1 MNYFLLY
8 YNMDKFENITLPN
21 TKKGTSMDYSKL
33 SVNKKIRQLKTTTTR
48 LSTKVKV
55 SAYRLF
61 LVFIVF
67 FCVVGAM
74 AAFGTLEGLISS
86 SPDITNINMVP
97 TGYTTKFYY
106 ADGTLAQTLV
116 GAGGNR
122 EYVTIE
128 EIPKHVQDAFL
139 AIEDERFWEH
149 DGIDVRSIFRSFVE
163 ILTSGRLQSGASTIT
178 QQLLKNQVFSGG
190 DEDNDFD
197 KIIRKVQEQYL
208 AIQLENTLDKATIL
222 EYYLNTINLGQGAY
236 GIQMASRTYFGKNVD
251 QLTISEAAVLACL
264 PKSPTKMNPVTYT
277 EDNMER
283 RKTVLSRMKREG
295 FITEEE
301 YTTAVNDTESVYM
314 RIASH
319 IEETS
324 DVSYYSYFTDEVIN
338 QLMDDLQT
346 ELGYSA
352 SQASSLIYTGGLR
365 VYTTQD
371 RQIQEICD
379 RITKDPDSY
388 SKIGEGSYYDVSYAL
403 SVLKADGTTIHYQ
416 LADFIKYNNSF
427 KNKKSVVVRIS
438 NGVYNL
444 LTTDL
449 DYITECIDKFRA
461 EHVVEGDKILGE
473 RLTPTL
479 QPQISLSIMDQYTG
493 EVVALVGGRG
503 EKTGNRTLNR
513 ATSTIRQVGSTY
525 KVLAAFLPAL
535 DTGGMTL
542 ATPFDDS
549 PFFYRGSTK
558 QVKNWYTKTPPYMGL
573 NTIRRGISYSM
584 NIVAV
589 KTMQKVTPQVGFD
602 YLKKLGFTT
611 LVDYQVGA
619 DGATYSD
626 IGLPLALGGL
636 THGVSNIEMT
646 AAFASI
652 ANAGVYNEP
661 YYYTKVLDHSGNV
674 ILKKE
679 TTSRQVM
686 KTSTAYLLTSAMQDT
701 IVRGLGSTTQ
711 PNFLEYKMPIA
722 GKTGTTTNSIDR
734 WFCAYTPYYTCSI
747 WMGFDNNFEIENP
760 TQNYIWRD
768 VMEAIHKEKQ
778 LPYKEFTMP
787 DSIVTATVCT
797 KSGLLAKSGVCD
809 AYAAGSTVID
819 EYFAKGTI
827 PTEYCDCH
835 VIATIC
841 LDTGHLAT
849 EYCTNV
855 EEQVLLVKDEP
866 IIYYPTELDPTS
878 ATPTPVPEGYTP
890 TEKEL
895 KNIKKQYVYTTSD
908 TKYILPSEYC
918 KIHTFVETPVNPF
931 TPADPFNPGG
941 TTNSPTALDP
951 FASANPSPTPTPV
964 PSSTDPTSSGG
975 FQSH

>member
-1 MNYFLLY
+1 
-8 YNMDKFENITLPN
+8 
-21 TKKGTSMDYSKL
+21 MDYSKI
-33 SVNKKIRQLKTTTTR
+33 SVNRKIRQLKTTTTR

-67 FCVVGAM
+67 FCIVGVM

-86 SPDITNINMVP
+86 APDISNINMVP

-122 EYVTIE
+122 EYVTID
-128 EIPKHVQDAFL
+128 EIPKHVQDAFI

-149 DGIDVRSIFRSFVE
+149 DGIDVRSIFRAAVE
-163 ILTSGRLQSGASTIT
+163 MLTAGQLESGASTIT

-190 DEDNDFD
+190 DEERDFD
-197 KIIRKVQEQYL
+197 KAIRKVQEQYL
-208 AIQLENTLDKATIL
+208 AIQLENTLSKATIL

-264 PKSPTKMNPVTYT
+264 PKSPTKMNPVTYP
-277 EDNMER
+277 EDNLDR
-283 RKTVLSRMKREG
+283 RDTVLWMMHKLEL
-295 FITEEE
+295 ITDEE
-301 YTTAVNDTESVYM
+301 YQTALDDTESVYM

-324 DVSYYSYFTDEVIN
+324 EVSYYSYFTDEVIN
-338 QLMDDLQT
+338 QLMEDLQT
-346 ELGYSA
+346 ELGYSS

-379 RITKDPDSY
+379 RVTANPDSY
-388 SKIGEGSYYDVSYAL
+388 PKIGEGSYYDVSYAL
-403 SVLKADGTTIHYQ
+403 SVLKEDGTTIHYQ
-416 LADFIKYNNSF
+416 LTDFIKYHNSF
-427 KNKKSVVVRIS
+427 KNKSNVTVRLTK
-438 NGVYNL
+438 GVYNL

-449 DYITECIDKFRA
+449 DYINECIDEFRA
-461 EHVVEGDKILGE
+461 AHVAEGDTILGE
-473 RLTPTL
+473 RITPTL
-479 QPQISLSIMDQYTG
+479 QPQISLSVMDQYTG

-513 ATSTIRQVGSTY
+513 ATSTIRQVGSTF

-542 ATPFDDS
+542 TTPFDDS
-549 PFFYRGSTK
+549 PFFYPGTTK
-558 QVKNWYTKTPPYMGL
+558 EVKNWYTKNPPFMGL
-573 NTIRRGISYSM
+573 NTIRRAISYSM

-589 KTMQKVTPQVGFD
+589 KAMQKVTPQVGFD

-619 DGATYSD
+619 DGAIYSD
-626 IGLPLALGGL
+626 INLPLALGGL
-636 THGVSNIEMT
+636 TNGVSNIEMT

-652 ANAGVYNEP
+652 ANSGVYNEP

-711 PNFLEYKMPIA
+711 PNFQEYKMPIA
-722 GKTGTTTNSIDR
+722 GKTGTTTNNVDR

-747 WMGFDNNFEIENP
+747 WMGFDNNFEVENS
-760 TQNYIWRD
+760 TQNLIWRD

-778 LPYKEFTMP
+778 LAYKEFVIP
-787 DSIVTATVCT
+787 DSVVTATVCT
-797 KSGLLAKSGVCD
+797 KSGLLAKAGICD
-809 AYAAGSTVID
+809 IYEGGSTVRD

-855 EEQVLLVKDEP
+855 AEQVLLVKDEP
-866 IIYYPTELDPTS
+866 IIYYPTELDPTT
-878 ATPTPVPEGYTP
+878 ATPTPIPEGYVP
-890 TEKEL
+890 TEEEL
-895 KNIKKQYVYTTSD
+895 EQVKVQYVYTTSD

-918 KIHTFVETPVNPF
+918 EIHTFVETPVDPF
-931 TPADPFNPGG
+931 APVDPFNPNAPVDPQ
-941 TTNSPTALDP
+941 TPPDP
-951 FASANPSPTPTPV
+951 FAPAIPSPTPTPI
-964 PSSTDPTSSGG
+964 PDPTDTFSNGD
-975 FQSH
+975 FQPH

>member
-1 MNYFLLY
+1 
-8 YNMDKFENITLPN
+8 
-21 TKKGTSMDYSKL
+21 MDYSKT

-48 LSTKVKV
+48 LSSKVNV

-67 FCVVGAM
+67 LCITGVM

-86 SPDITNINMVP
+86 SPDISNINMVP

-106 ADGTLAQTLV
+106 ADGTLSQTLV

-122 EYVTIE
+122 EYVTID
-128 EIPKHVQDAFL
+128 EIPKHVQDAFI

-149 DGIDVRSIFRSFVE
+149 DGIDVRSIFRAAVE
-163 ILTSGRLQSGASTIT
+163 MLSAGRLESGASTIT

-190 DEDNDFD
+190 DEERDFD
-197 KIIRKVQEQYL
+197 KAIRKVQEQYL

-251 QLTISEAAVLACL
+251 ELTISEAAVLACL
-264 PKSPTKMNPVTYT
+264 PKSPTKMNPVTYS
-277 EDNMER
+277 EKNMER
-283 RKTVLSRMKREG
+283 RDTVLWMMNKLEL
-295 FITEEE
+295 ITDEE
-301 YTTAVNDTESVYM
+301 YQTALDDTESVYM
-314 RIASH
+314 RISSH
-319 IEETS
+319 VEETS
-324 DVSYYSYFTDEVIN
+324 EVSYYSYFTDEVIN
-338 QLMDDLQT
+338 RLMEDLQKK
-346 ELGYSA
+346 LGYSA

-379 RITKDPDSY
+379 KVTSNPDSY
-388 SKIGEGSYYDVSYAL
+388 PEIGKGSYYDVSYAL
-403 SVLKADGTTIHYQ
+403 SVLKENGETIHYQ
-416 LADFIKYNNSF
+416 LSDFIKFNNSF
-427 KNKKSVVVRIS
+427 KNKNSVLVRITK
-438 NGVYNL
+438 GVYNL
-444 LTTDL
+444 LCTDL
-449 DYITECIDKFRA
+449 DYILTCIDEFRA
-461 EHVVEGDKILGE
+461 AHVAEGDIILGE
-473 RLTPTL
+473 KISPSL
-479 QPQISLSIMDQYTG
+479 QPQISLSIMNQYTG

-542 ATPFDDS
+542 ATPFDDA
-549 PFFYRGSTK
+549 PFFYPGTTK
-558 QVKNWYTKTPPYMGL
+558 EVKNWYTKNPPFMGL
-573 NTIRRGISYSM
+573 NTIRRAISYSM
-584 NIVAV
+584 NVVAV
-589 KTMQKVTPQVGFD
+589 KAMQQVTPQVGFD

-611 LVDYQVGA
+611 LVDYQVGS
-619 DGATYSD
+619 DGAIYSD

-636 THGVSNIEMT
+636 TNGVSNIEMT

-652 ANAGVYNEP
+652 ANGGVYNAP
-661 YYYTKVLDHSGNV
+661 YYYTKVLDHNGNV
-674 ILKKE
+674 LLETE

-686 KTSTAYLLTSAMQDT
+686 KTSTAYLLTNAMQDT
-701 IVRGLGSTTQ
+701 IVAGLGSTTQ
-711 PNFLEYKMPIA
+711 PAFREYKMPIA
-722 GKTGTTTNSIDR
+722 GKTGTTTNSVDR

-747 WMGFDNNFEIENP
+747 WMGFDNNFELENA

-768 VMEAIHKEKQ
+768 VMETIHKEKL

-787 DSIVTATVCT
+787 DSILTATVCT
-797 KSGLLAKSGVCD
+797 KSGLLAKAGVCD
-809 AYAAGSTVID
+809 LYEGGSTVRT
-819 EYFAKGTI
+819 EYFAKGTV

-866 IIYYPTELDPTS
+866 IIYYPTELDPTTAS
-878 ATPTPVPEGYTP
+878 PTPVPEGYIP
-890 TEKEL
+890 SEEEL
-895 KNIKKQYVYTTSD
+895 EQLKQQYVYTTSD
-908 TKYILPSEYC
+908 TKYILPFEYC
-918 KIHTFVETPVNPF
+918 TIHTFVETLPPDTPIPFEPFDPSESENPQYPYV
-931 TPADPFNPGG
+931 PAV
-941 TTNSPTALDP
+941 
-951 FASANPSPTPTPV
+951 PTPTPV
-964 PSSTDPTSSGG
+964 PDTTNSFSNGG

>member
-1 MNYFLLY
+1 
-8 YNMDKFENITLPN
+8 
-21 TKKGTSMDYSKL
+21 MDYSKI
-33 SVNKKIRQLKTTTTR
+33 SVNRKIRQLKTTTTR

-67 FCVVGAM
+67 FCIVGAM

-86 SPDITNINMVP
+86 APDISNINMVP

-122 EYVTIE
+122 EYVTID
-128 EIPKHVQDAFL
+128 EIPKHVQDAFI

-149 DGIDVRSIFRSFVE
+149 DGIDVRSIFRAAVE
-163 ILTSGRLQSGASTIT
+163 MLTAGQLESGASTIT

-190 DEDNDFD
+190 DEERDFD
-197 KIIRKVQEQYL
+197 KAIRKVQEQYL
-208 AIQLENTLDKATIL
+208 AIQLENTLSKATIL

-264 PKSPTKMNPVTYT
+264 PKSPTKMNPVTYP
-277 EDNMER
+277 EDNLDR
-283 RKTVLSRMKREG
+283 RDTVLWMMHKLEL
-295 FITEEE
+295 ITDEE
-301 YTTAVNDTESVYM
+301 YQTALDDTESVYM

-324 DVSYYSYFTDEVIN
+324 EVSYYSYFTDEVIN
-338 QLMDDLQT
+338 QLMEDLQT
-346 ELGYSA
+346 ELGYSS

-379 RITKDPDSY
+379 RVTANPDSY
-388 SKIGEGSYYDVSYAL
+388 PKIGEGSYYDVSYAL
-403 SVLKADGTTIHYQ
+403 SVLKEDGTTIHYQ
-416 LADFIKYNNSF
+416 LTDFIKYHNSF
-427 KNKKSVVVRIS
+427 KNKSNVTVRLTK
-438 NGVYNL
+438 GVYNL

-449 DYITECIDKFRA
+449 DYINECIDEFRA
-461 EHVVEGDKILGE
+461 AHVAEGDTILGE
-473 RLTPTL
+473 RITPTL
-479 QPQISLSIMDQYTG
+479 QPQISLSVMDQYTG

-513 ATSTIRQVGSTY
+513 ATSTIRQVGSTF

-542 ATPFDDS
+542 TTPFDDS
-549 PFFYRGSTK
+549 PFFYPGTTK
-558 QVKNWYTKTPPYMGL
+558 EVKNWYTKNPPFMGL
-573 NTIRRGISYSM
+573 NTIRRAISYSM

-589 KTMQKVTPQVGFD
+589 KAMQKVTPQVGFD

-619 DGATYSD
+619 DGAIYSD
-626 IGLPLALGGL
+626 INLPLALGGL
-636 THGVSNIEMT
+636 TNGVSNIEMT

-652 ANAGVYNEP
+652 ANSGVYNEP
-661 YYYTKVLDHSGNV
+661 YYYTKVLDHNGNV
-674 ILKKE
+674 ILRKE

-701 IVRGLGSTTQ
+701 VVRGLGSTTQ
-711 PNFLEYKMPIA
+711 PNFQEYKMPIA
-722 GKTGTTTNSIDR
+722 GKTGTTTNNVDR

-747 WMGFDNNFEIENP
+747 WMGFDNNFEVENS
-760 TQNYIWRD
+760 TQNLIWRD

-778 LPYKEFTMP
+778 LAYKEFVIP
-787 DSIVTATVCT
+787 DSVVTATVCT
-797 KSGLLAKSGVCD
+797 KSGLLAKAGICD
-809 AYAAGSTVID
+809 IYEGGSTVRD

-855 EEQVLLVKDEP
+855 AEQVLLVKDEP
-866 IIYYPTELDPTS
+866 IIYYPTELDPTT
-878 ATPTPVPEGYTP
+878 ATPTPIPEGYVP
-890 TEKEL
+890 TEEEL
-895 KNIKKQYVYTTSD
+895 EQVKVQYVYTTSD

-918 KIHTFVETPVNPF
+918 EIHTFVETPV
-931 TPADPFNPGG
+931 
-941 TTNSPTALDP
+941 DP
-951 FASANPSPTPTPV
+951 FAPVDPFDPNAPVDPQTPPDPFAPAIPSPTPTPI
-964 PSSTDPTSSGG
+964 PDPTDTFSNGD
-975 FQSH
+975 FQPH

>member
-1 MNYFLLY
+1 
-8 YNMDKFENITLPN
+8 
-21 TKKGTSMDYSKL
+21 MDYSKTA
-33 SVNKKIRQLKTTTTR
+33 VNKKIRQLKTTTTR
-48 LSTKVKV
+48 LSSKVNV
-55 SAYRLF
+55 SAYRLL

-67 FCVVGAM
+67 LGITGVM

-86 SPDITNINMVP
+86 APDISNINMVP

-106 ADGTLAQTLV
+106 SDGTLAQTLV

-128 EIPKHVQDAFL
+128 EIPVHVQNAFI
-139 AIEDERFWEH
+139 AIEDERFREH
-149 DGIDVRSIFRSFVE
+149 DGIDVRSIFRAAVE
-163 ILTSGRLQSGASTIT
+163 MLTAGDLQSGASTIT

-190 DEDNDFD
+190 NEASDFD
-197 KIIRKVQEQYL
+197 KIIRKIQEQYL
-208 AIQLENTLDKATIL
+208 AIQLENTLDKDTIL

-251 QLTISEAAVLACL
+251 ELTISEAAVLACL
-264 PKSPTKMNPVTYT
+264 PKSPTNMNPVTNP
-277 EDNMER
+277 EENVER
-283 RKTVLSRMKREG
+283 RDTVLWMMHKLE
-295 FITEEE
+295 FISDEE
-301 YTTAVNDTESVYM
+301 YQAALDDTESVYV

-319 IEETS
+319 VEETS
-324 DVSYYSYFTDEVIN
+324 EVSYYSYFTDQVIN
-338 QLMDDLQT
+338 QLMSDLQT
-346 ELGYSA
+346 KLGYSA

-371 RQIQEICD
+371 RQVQEICD
-379 RITKDPDSY
+379 RVTSNPDSY
-388 SKIGEGSYYDVSYAL
+388 PEIGKGSYYDVSYAL

-416 LADFIKYNNSF
+416 LSDFIKYNNSF
-427 KNKKSVVVRIS
+427 KNKNSVVVRITK
-438 NGVYNL
+438 GIYNL
-444 LTTDL
+444 LCTDL
-449 DYITECIDKFRA
+449 DYVLECIDEFRA
-461 EHVVEGDKILGE
+461 AHVAEGDTILGE
-473 RLTPTL
+473 RITPTL
-479 QPQISLSIMDQYTG
+479 QPQISLSIMNQYTG

-513 ATSTIRQVGSTY
+513 ATSTIRQVGSTF

-549 PFFYRGSTK
+549 PFFYPGTTK
-558 QVKNWYTKTPPYMGL
+558 EVKNWYSKNPPFMGL

-584 NIVAV
+584 NVIAV
-589 KTMQKVTPQVGFD
+589 KTMQEVTPQVGFD

-619 DGATYSD
+619 DGAVYSD
-626 IGLPLALGGL
+626 INLPLALGGL
-636 THGVSNIEMT
+636 TNGVSNIEMT

-652 ANAGVYNEP
+652 ANGGVYNEP
-661 YYYTKVLDHSGNV
+661 YYYTKVLDHNGNV
-674 ILKKE
+674 LLKAE
-679 TTSRQVM
+679 TSSRQVM

-711 PNFLEYKMPIA
+711 PAFLDYKMPIA
-722 GKTGTTTNSIDR
+722 GKTGTTTNSNDR

-747 WMGFDNNFEIENP
+747 WMGFDNNFELENA

-768 VMEAIHKEKQ
+768 VIETIHKEKQ
-778 LPYKEFTMP
+778 LAYKEFTMP
-787 DSIVTATVCT
+787 DSILTATICT
-797 KSGLLAKSGVCD
+797 KSGLLAKAGVCD
-809 AYAAGSTVID
+809 AYAAGSTVKT
-819 EYFAKGTI
+819 EYFAKGTV

-866 IIYYPTELDPTS
+866 IIYTPTELDPTT
-878 ATPTPVPEGYTP
+878 ATPTPVPEGYVP

-895 KNIKKQYVYTTSD
+895 EQIKTQYVYTTSD

-918 KIHTFVETPVNPF
+918 AIHTFVETLPI
-931 TPADPFNPGG
+931 DPFNPMVPVEPQ
-941 TTNSPTALDP
+941 NP
-951 FASANPSPTPTPV
+951 FIPAVPSPTPV
-964 PSSTDPTSSGG
+964 PDTTDPFSNGG

>member
-1 MNYFLLY
+1 
-8 YNMDKFENITLPN
+8 
-21 TKKGTSMDYSKL
+21 MDYSKAA
-33 SVNKKIRQLKTTTTR
+33 VNRKIRQLKTTTTR
-48 LSTKVKV
+48 LSSKVNV
-55 SAYRLF
+55 SAYRLL

-67 FCVVGAM
+67 LGITGVM

-86 SPDITNINMVP
+86 APDISNINMVP

-106 ADGTLAQTLV
+106 SDGTLSQTLV

-122 EYVTIE
+122 EYVTID
-128 EIPKHVQDAFL
+128 EIPLHVQNAFI

-149 DGIDVRSIFRSFVE
+149 DGIDVRSIFRAAVE
-163 ILTSGRLQSGASTIT
+163 MLSAGRLESGASTIT

-190 DEDNDFD
+190 NEDNDFD
-197 KIIRKVQEQYL
+197 KVIRKVQEQYL
-208 AIQLENTLDKATIL
+208 AIQLENTLDKETIL

-236 GIQMASRTYFGKNVD
+236 GIQKASQTYFGKNVSE
-251 QLTISEAAVLACL
+251 LTISEAAVLACL
-264 PKSPTKMNPVTYT
+264 PKSPTNMNPVTNP
-277 EDNMER
+277 EENIER
-283 RKTVLSRMKREG
+283 RDTVLWMMHKLE
-295 FITEEE
+295 FISDEE
-301 YTTAVNDTESVYM
+301 YQEALDDTESVYV

-319 IEETS
+319 VEETS

-338 QLMDDLQT
+338 QLMTDLQT
-346 ELGYSA
+346 KLGYSA

-379 RITKDPDSY
+379 EVATNPDSY
-388 SKIGEGSYYDVSYAL
+388 PEVGKGSYYDVSYAL
-403 SVLKADGTTIHYQ
+403 SVLKEDGTTIHYQ
-416 LADFIKYNNSF
+416 LSDFIKYNDSF
-427 KNKKSVVVRIS
+427 KNKSSVIVRIT

-444 LTTDL
+444 LCTDL
-449 DYITECIDKFRA
+449 DYVLERIDEFRIA
-461 EHVVEGDKILGE
+461 HVAEGDKILGE
-473 RLTPTL
+473 KITPTL
-479 QPQISLSIMDQYTG
+479 QPQISLSIMNQYTG

-513 ATSTIRQVGSTY
+513 ATSTIRQVGSTF

-542 ATPFDDS
+542 ATPIDDS
-549 PFFYRGSTK
+549 PFFYPGTTK
-558 QVKNWYTKTPPYMGL
+558 EVKNWYKKTPPFMGL

-589 KTMQKVTPQVGFD
+589 KTMQQVTPQVGFD

-619 DGATYSD
+619 DGSVYSD

-652 ANAGVYNEP
+652 ANGGIYNEP
-661 YYYTKVLDHSGNV
+661 YYYTKVLDHDGNV
-674 ILKKE
+674 LLE
-679 TTSRQVM
+679 AESSSRQVM
-686 KTSTAYLLTSAMQDT
+686 KTSTAFLLTSAMQDT
-701 IVRGLGSTTQ
+701 IVAGLGSTTQ
-711 PNFLEYKMPIA
+711 PAFLDYEMPIA
-722 GKTGTTTNSIDR
+722 GKTGTTTNSVDR

-747 WMGFDNNFEIENP
+747 WMGFDNNFELENA

-768 VMEAIHKEKQ
+768 IMEAIHKEKQ
-778 LPYKEFTMP
+778 LAYKEFIMP
-787 DSIVTATVCT
+787 DSVLTATVCT
-797 KSGLLAKSGVCD
+797 KSGLLAKAGVCD
-809 AYAAGSTVID
+809 AYAGGSTVRE
-819 EYFAKGTI
+819 EYFAKGTV

-866 IIYYPTELDPTS
+866 VIYKPTEDDMTM
-878 ATPTPVPEGYTP
+878 ATPTPVPEGASIP
-890 TEKEL
+890 KDEEV
-895 KNIKKQYVYTTSD
+895 KKQYVYTTSD
-908 TKYILPSEYC
+908 TKFILPSEYC
-918 KIHTFVETPVNPF
+918 TMHTFVETIPQ
-931 TPADPFNPGG
+931 
-941 TTNSPTALDP
+941 DP
-951 FASANPSPTPTPV
+951 FAPVVPTDPQHPFQPTIPTPTPV
-964 PSSTDPTSSGG
+964 PADTADPFANGG

>member
-1 MNYFLLY
+1 
-8 YNMDKFENITLPN
+8 
-21 TKKGTSMDYSKL
+21 MDYSKA
-33 SVNKKIRQLKTTTTR
+33 SVNRKIRQLKTTTTR
-48 LSTKVKV
+48 LSTKVNV

-61 LVFIVF
+61 LVFLVF
-67 FCVVGAM
+67 LCITGVM

-86 SPDITNINMVP
+86 SPDISNINMVP

-106 ADGTLAQTLV
+106 SDGTLSQTLV

-122 EYVTIE
+122 EYVTID
-128 EIPKHVQDAFL
+128 EIPKHVQDAFI

-149 DGIDVRSIFRSFVE
+149 DGIDVRSIFRAAVE
-163 ILTSGRLQSGASTIT
+163 MLSAGRLESGASTIT

-190 DEDNDFD
+190 DEERDID
-197 KIIRKVQEQYL
+197 KAIRKVQEQYL

-251 QLTISEAAVLACL
+251 ELTISEAAVLACL

-277 EDNMER
+277 ADNMER
-283 RKTVLSRMKREG
+283 RDTVLWMMHKLEL
-295 FITEEE
+295 ITDEE
-301 YTTAVNDTESVYM
+301 YQTALDDTESVYM

-324 DVSYYSYFTDEVIN
+324 EVSYYSYFTDEVIN
-338 QLMDDLQT
+338 QLMEDLQT
-346 ELGYSA
+346 QLGYSA

-371 RQIQEICD
+371 RQIQDICD
-379 RITKDPDSY
+379 EVTSNPDSY
-388 SKIGEGSYYDVSYAL
+388 PEIGKGSYYDVSYAL
-403 SVLKADGTTIHYQ
+403 SVLKEDGTTIHYQ

-427 KNKKSVVVRIS
+427 KNKSSVNVRITK
-438 NGVYNL
+438 GVYNL
-444 LTTDL
+444 LCTDL
-449 DYITECIDKFRA
+449 DYIMECIDAFREA
-461 EHVVEGDKILGE
+461 HVAEGDTILGE
-473 RLTPTL
+473 KITPTL

-493 EVVALVGGRG
+493 QVVALVGGRG

-513 ATSTIRQVGSTY
+513 ATSTIRQVGSTF

-542 ATPFDDS
+542 TTPFDDS
-549 PFFYRGSTK
+549 PFFYPGTTK
-558 QVKNWYTKTPPYMGL
+558 EVKNWYTKNPPFMGL

-589 KTMQKVTPQVGFD
+589 KAMQQVTPKVGFD

-619 DGATYSD
+619 DGFTYSD

-636 THGVSNIEMT
+636 TNGVSNIEMT

-661 YYYTKVLDHSGNV
+661 YYYTKVLDHNGNV
-674 ILKKE
+674 LLQTE

-711 PNFLEYKMPIA
+711 PAFLEYKMPIA
-722 GKTGTTTNSIDR
+722 GKTGTTTNSVDR

-778 LPYKEFTMP
+778 LAYKEFTMP
-787 DSIVTATVCT
+787 DSILTATICT

-809 AYAAGSTVID
+809 AYEAGSTVQT
-819 EYFAKGTI
+819 EYFAKGTV

-866 IIYYPTELDPTS
+866 VIYYPTELDPTTAS
-878 ATPTPVPEGYTP
+878 PTPVPEGYVP
-890 TEKEL
+890 TEEEMEQ
-895 KNIKKQYVYTTSD
+895 IKTQYIYTTSD

-918 KIHTFVETPVNPF
+918 TIHTFVETTPEPFYPV
-931 TPADPFNPGG
+931 DPFHPYNPAV
-941 TTNSPTALDP
+941 PT
-951 FASANPSPTPTPV
+951 PTPTPV
-964 PSSTDPTSSGG
+964 PDTTDPFSSGG

>member
-1 MNYFLLY
+1 
-8 YNMDKFENITLPN
+8 
-21 TKKGTSMDYSKL
+21 MDYSKA

-48 LSTKVKV
+48 LSSKVNV
-55 SAYRLF
+55 SAYRLL

-67 FCVVGAM
+67 LCITGVM

-86 SPDITNINMVP
+86 APDISNINMVP

-106 ADGTLAQTLV
+106 ADGTLSQTLV

-122 EYVTIE
+122 EYVTID
-128 EIPKHVQDAFL
+128 EIPKHVQDAFI

-149 DGIDVRSIFRSFVE
+149 DGIDVRSIFRAAVE
-163 ILTSGRLQSGASTIT
+163 MLTAGQLESGASTIT

-190 DEDNDFD
+190 NEASDFD
-197 KIIRKVQEQYL
+197 KVIRKVQEQYL
-208 AIQLENTLDKATIL
+208 AIQLENTLDKSTIL

-251 QLTISEAAVLACL
+251 ELTISEAAVLACL
-264 PKSPTKMNPVTYT
+264 PKSPTNMNPVTNPEENT
-277 EDNMER
+277 ER
-283 RKTVLSRMKREG
+283 RDTVLWMMHKLELISD
-295 FITEEE
+295 EE
-301 YTTAVNDTESVYM
+301 YQTALDDTESVYI
-314 RIASH
+314 RISSH
-319 IEETS
+319 VEETS
-324 DVSYYSYFTDEVIN
+324 EVSYYSYFTDEVIN
-338 QLMDDLQT
+338 RLMEDLQT
-346 ELGYSA
+346 KLGYSA

-379 RITKDPDSY
+379 EVTSNPDNY
-388 SKIGEGSYYDVSYAL
+388 PEIGKGSYYDVSYAL
-403 SVLKADGTTIHYQ
+403 SVLKEDGTTIHYQ
-416 LADFIKYNNSF
+416 LSDFIQYNNSF
-427 KNKKSVVVRIS
+427 KNKKSVVVRITK
-438 NGVYNL
+438 GVYNL
-444 LTTDL
+444 LCTDL
-449 DYITECIDKFRA
+449 DYILECINEFRA
-461 EHVVEGDKILGE
+461 AHVEAGDTILGE
-473 RLTPTL
+473 RITPTL
-479 QPQISLSIMDQYTG
+479 QPQISLSIMNQYTG

-513 ATSTIRQVGSTY
+513 ATSTIRQVGSTF

-549 PFFYRGSTK
+549 PFFYPGTTK
-558 QVKNWYTKTPPYMGL
+558 EVKNWYSKNPPFMGL

-589 KTMQKVTPQVGFD
+589 KTMQQVTPQVGFD

-611 LVDYQVGA
+611 LVDNQVGA
-619 DGATYSD
+619 DGAVYSD

-636 THGVSNIEMT
+636 TNGVSNIEMT

-652 ANAGVYNEP
+652 ANGGVYNEP

-674 ILKKE
+674 LLE
-679 TTSRQVM
+679 TETSSRQVM

-711 PNFLEYKMPIA
+711 PAFLDYEMPIA

-747 WMGFDNNFEIENP
+747 WMGFDNNFELENA

-768 VMEAIHKEKQ
+768 VMETIHKEKQ
-778 LPYKEFTMP
+778 LAYKEFTMP
-787 DSIVTATVCT
+787 DSILTATICT
-797 KSGLLAKSGVCD
+797 KSGLLAKAGVCD
-809 AYAAGSTVID
+809 AYAAGSTVKT
-819 EYFAKGTI
+819 EYFAKGTV

-866 IIYYPTELDPTS
+866 IIYTPTELDPTM
-878 ATPTPVPEGYTP
+878 ATPTPVPEGYVP
-890 TEKEL
+890 TEKEQEQ
-895 KNIKKQYVYTTSD
+895 IKTQYVYTTSD

-918 KIHTFVETPVNPF
+918 TIHTFVETIPPDPFAPVNPIFPGTTTDPVNPF
-931 TPADPFNPGG
+931 TPA
-941 TTNSPTALDP
+941 A
-951 FASANPSPTPTPV
+951 PTPTPA
-964 PSSTDPTSSGG
+964 PDTTDPFASGG

>member
-1 MNYFLLY
+1 
-8 YNMDKFENITLPN
+8 
-21 TKKGTSMDYSKL
+21 MDYSKA

-48 LSTKVKV
+48 LSSKVNV

-67 FCVVGAM
+67 ICITGAM

-86 SPDITNINMVP
+86 SPDISNINMVP

-106 ADGTLAQTLV
+106 ADGTLSQTLV

-128 EIPKHVQDAFL
+128 EIPVHVQNAFI
-139 AIEDERFWEH
+139 AIEDERFREH
-149 DGIDVRSIFRSFVE
+149 DGIDVRSIFRAAVE
-163 ILTSGRLQSGASTIT
+163 MLTSGGLQSGASTIT

-190 DEDNDFD
+190 NEERDFD
-197 KIIRKVQEQYL
+197 KAIRKVQEQFL
-208 AIQLENTLDKATIL
+208 AIQLENTLDKDTIL

-264 PKSPTKMNPVTYT
+264 PKSPTKMNPVTYP
-277 EDNMER
+277 EDNRER
-283 RKTVLSRMKREG
+283 RDTVLSRMKKHG
-295 FITEEE
+295 FITGEE
-301 YTTAVNDTESVYM
+301 YQTAKADTESVYM

-319 IEETS
+319 VEETS
-324 DVSYYSYFTDEVIN
+324 EVSYYSYFTDEVIN
-338 QLMDDLQT
+338 RLMEDLQT
-346 ELGYSA
+346 KLGYSA

-379 RITKDPDSY
+379 RVTSDPDSY
-388 SKIGEGSYYDVSYAL
+388 PEIGKGSYYDVSYAL
-403 SVLKADGTTIHYQ
+403 SVLKESGETIHYQ
-416 LADFIKYNNSF
+416 LSDFIKYNNSF
-427 KNKKSVVVRIS
+427 KNKNSVSVRIT
-438 NGVYNL
+438 NGGYNL
-444 LTTDL
+444 LCTDL
-449 DYITECIDKFRA
+449 DYVLACIDEFRA
-461 EHVVEGDKILGE
+461 AHVAEGDVILGE
-473 RLTPTL
+473 KITPTL

-493 EVVALVGGRG
+493 QVVALVGGRG

-542 ATPFDDS
+542 ATPFDDA
-549 PFFYRGSTK
+549 PFFYPGTTK
-558 QVKNWYTKTPPYMGL
+558 EVNNWYTKTPPFMGL
-573 NTIRRGISYSM
+573 NTIRRAISYSM
-584 NIVAV
+584 NVVAV
-589 KTMQKVTPQVGFD
+589 KAMQEVTPQVGFD

-611 LVDYQVGA
+611 LVDYQVGT
-619 DGATYSD
+619 DGKIYSD

-636 THGVSNIEMT
+636 TNGVSNIEMT

-652 ANAGVYNEP
+652 ANGGVYNTP
-661 YYYTKVLDHSGNV
+661 YYYTKVLDHNGNV
-674 ILKKE
+674 LLEAE
-679 TTSRQVM
+679 TSSRQVM

-701 IVRGLGSTTQ
+701 IVAGLGSTTQ
-711 PNFLEYKMPIA
+711 PAFLEYKMPIA
-722 GKTGTTTNSIDR
+722 GKTGTTTNSVDR

-747 WMGFDNNFEIENP
+747 WMGFDNNNELENA

-768 VMEAIHKEKQ
+768 IMEAIHKEKQ
-778 LPYKEFTMP
+778 LAYKEFTMP
-787 DSIVTATVCT
+787 DSILTATVCT
-797 KSGLLAKSGVCD
+797 KSGLLAKAGVCD
-809 AYAAGSTVID
+809 LYEGGSTVRT
-819 EYFAKGTI
+819 EYFAKGTV

-841 LDTGHLAT
+841 QDTGHLAT

-855 EEQVLLVKDEP
+855 AEQVLLVKDEP
-866 IIYYPTELDPTS
+866 IIYTPTELDLTTAS
-878 ATPTPVPEGYTP
+878 PTPIPDGYIP

-895 KNIKKQYVYTTSD
+895 EQIKTQYVYTTSD

-918 KIHTFVETPVNPF
+918 TIHTFVETN
-931 TPADPFNPGG
+931 PADPFAPFNPYDP
-941 TTNSPTALDP
+941 TVPETPQSPYTPA
-951 FASANPSPTPTPV
+951 FPTPTPV
-964 PSSTDPTSSGG
+964 PEYTNPFSSGG
-975 FQSH
+975 YQPH

>member
-1 MNYFLLY
+1 
-8 YNMDKFENITLPN
+8 
-21 TKKGTSMDYSKL
+21 MDYSKAA
-33 SVNKKIRQLKTTTTR
+33 VNKKIRQLKTTTTR

-67 FCVVGAM
+67 LCITGVM

-86 SPDITNINMVP
+86 APDISNINMVP

-106 ADGTLAQTLV
+106 ADGTLSQTLV

-122 EYVTIE
+122 EYVTID
-128 EIPKHVQDAFL
+128 EIPKHVQDAFI

-149 DGIDVRSIFRSFVE
+149 DGIDARSIFRAAVE
-163 ILTSGRLQSGASTIT
+163 ILTSGDLQSGASTIT

-190 DEDNDFD
+190 DEEKDFD
-197 KIIRKVQEQYL
+197 KAIRKIQEQYL

-264 PKSPTKMNPVTYT
+264 PKSPTKMNPLTYT
-277 EDNMER
+277 EDNMDR
-283 RKTVLSRMKREG
+283 RDTVLWMMHKLEL
-295 FITEEE
+295 ITDEE
-301 YTTAVNDTESVYM
+301 YQTALDDTESVYS

-324 DVSYYSYFTDEVIN
+324 EVSYYSYFTDEVIN
-338 QLMDDLQT
+338 QLMEDLQT
-346 ELGYSA
+346 KLGYSA

-379 RITKDPDSY
+379 KVTTNPESY
-388 SKIGEGSYYDVSYAL
+388 PEIGKGSYYDVSYAL
-403 SVLKADGTTIHYQ
+403 SVQKADGTTIHYQ
-416 LADFIKYNNSF
+416 LSDFIKYHNSF
-427 KNKKSVVVRIS
+427 KNKSSVIVRITK
-438 NGVYNL
+438 GVYNL

-449 DYITECIDKFRA
+449 DYVLECIDEFRTA
-461 EHVVEGDKILGE
+461 HVAEGDIVLGE
-473 RLTPTL
+473 RITPTL
-479 QPQISLSIMDQYTG
+479 QPQISLSIMNQYTG

-542 ATPFDDS
+542 ATPFDDA
-549 PFFYRGSTK
+549 PFFYPGSTK
-558 QVKNWYTKTPPYMGL
+558 EVKNWYTKNPPYMGL

-589 KTMQKVTPQVGFD
+589 KTMEKVTAQVGFD

-611 LVDYQVGA
+611 LVDYMVDA

-636 THGVSNIEMT
+636 TNGVSNIEMT

-652 ANAGVYNEP
+652 ANGGVYNEP
-661 YYYTKVLDHSGNV
+661 YYYTKVLDHNGNV
-674 ILKKE
+674 ILQKQ

-711 PNFLEYKMPIA
+711 PAFLDYEMPIA

-768 VMEAIHKEKQ
+768 VMETIHKEKQ
-778 LPYKEFTMP
+778 LAYKEFTMP
-787 DSIVTATVCT
+787 DSVLTATVCT
-797 KSGLLAKSGVCD
+797 KSGLLAKMGVCD
-809 AYAAGSTVID
+809 AYEAGSTVRE
-819 EYFAKGTI
+819 EYFAKGTV

-866 IIYYPTELDPTS
+866 VIYIPTELDPTT
-878 ATPTPVPEGYTP
+878 ATPTPMPEGYTP
-890 TEKEL
+890 TEKE
-895 KNIKKQYVYTTSD
+895 KDNIKKQYVYTTSD

-918 KIHTFVETPVNPF
+918 SIHTFVETIPEPIIPTDPMN
-931 TPADPFNPGG
+931 PFNP
-941 TTNSPTALDP
+941 AV
-951 FASANPSPTPTPV
+951 PTPTPV
-964 PSSTDPTSSGG
+964 PDTTDPFTSDG
-975 FQSH
+975 FHSH

>member
-1 MNYFLLY
+1 
-8 YNMDKFENITLPN
+8 MDF
-21 TKKGTSMDYSKL
+21 SKS

-48 LSTKVKV
+48 LSSKVNV
-55 SAYRLF
+55 SAYRLL

-67 FCVVGAM
+67 LCVVGAM

-86 SPDITNINMVP
+86 APDISNINMVP

-106 ADGTLAQTLV
+106 SDGTLSQTLV

-122 EYVTIE
+122 EYVTID
-128 EIPKHVQDAFL
+128 EIPVDVQNAFI
-139 AIEDERFWEH
+139 AIEDERFREH
-149 DGIDVRSIFRSFVE
+149 DGIDVRSIFRAAVE
-163 ILTSGRLQSGASTIT
+163 MLTSGGLQSGASTIT

-190 DEDNDFD
+190 NEESDFD
-197 KIIRKVQEQYL
+197 KVIRKVQEQFL
-208 AIQLENTLDKATIL
+208 AIQLENTLDKDTIL

-236 GIQMASRTYFGKNVD
+236 GIQMASRTYFGKNVSE
-251 QLTISEAAVLACL
+251 LTISEAAVLACL
-264 PKSPTKMNPVTYT
+264 PKSPTNMNPVTNP
-277 EDNMER
+277 EENKER
-283 RKTVLSRMKREG
+283 RDTVLSRMKKHG
-295 FITEEE
+295 FIDEEE
-301 YTTAVNDTESVYM
+301 YQAAVDDTESVYI
-314 RIASH
+314 RIASYV
-319 IEETS
+319 EETS
-324 DVSYYSYFTDEVIN
+324 EVSYYSYFTDEVIN
-338 QLMDDLQT
+338 QLMEDLQT
-346 ELGYSA
+346 KLGYSA

-379 RITKDPDSY
+379 EVTSNPDSY
-388 SKIGEGSYYDVSYAL
+388 PKIGEGSYYDVSYAL
-403 SVLKADGTTIHYQ
+403 SVQKADGSTIHYQ
-416 LADFIKYNNSF
+416 LSDFIKYFDSF
-427 KNKKSVVVRIS
+427 KGKKKVTVRLTK
-438 NGVYNL
+438 GVYNL
-444 LTTDL
+444 LCTDL
-449 DYITECIDKFRA
+449 DYVMECIEEFRTA
-461 EHVVEGDKILGE
+461 HVEEGDIVLGE
-473 RLTPTL
+473 RITPTL

-493 EVVALVGGRG
+493 QVVALVGGRG

-513 ATSTIRQVGSTY
+513 ATSTIRQVGSTF

-549 PFFYRGSTK
+549 PFFYPGTPK
-558 QVKNWYTKTPPYMGL
+558 EVKNWYTKTPPFMGL

-584 NIVAV
+584 NVVAV
-589 KTMQKVTPQVGFD
+589 RCMQKVTPQVGFD

-619 DGATYSD
+619 DGLIYSD

-636 THGVSNIEMT
+636 TNGVSNIEMT

-652 ANAGVYNEP
+652 ANGGVYNEP
-661 YYYTKVLDHSGNV
+661 YYYTKVLDHDGNV
-674 ILKKE
+674 LLKAE
-679 TTSRQVM
+679 TSSRQVM

-711 PNFLEYKMPIA
+711 PAFKEYQMPIA

-747 WMGFDNNFEIENP
+747 WMGFDNNFELENA

-768 VMEAIHKEKQ
+768 VMETIHKEKQ
-778 LPYKEFTMP
+778 LAYKEFTMP
-787 DSIVTATVCT
+787 DSILTATICT
-797 KSGLLAKSGVCD
+797 KSGLLAKAGVCD
-809 AYAAGSTVID
+809 AYEGGSTVRS
-819 EYFAKGTI
+819 EYFAKGTV

-866 IIYYPTELDPTS
+866 ILWYPTELDPTT
-878 ATPTPVPEGYTP
+878 AEPTPMPEGYIP
-890 TEKEL
+890 TEEEL
-895 KNIKKQYVYTTSD
+895 EQIKVPYEYVTSD
-908 TKYILPSEYC
+908 TAYILPSEYC
-918 KIHTFVETPVNPF
+918 EVHTFVETNPF
-931 TPADPFNPGG
+931 YPYYPAY
-941 TTNSPTALDP
+941 
-951 FASANPSPTPTPV
+951 PTPTPM
-964 PSSTDPTSSGG
+964 PEYTDPFAGDG
-975 FQSH
+975 YQSH

>member
-1 MNYFLLY
+1 
-8 YNMDKFENITLPN
+8 
-21 TKKGTSMDYSKL
+21 MDYSKAA
-33 SVNKKIRQLKTTTTR
+33 VNRKIRQLKTTTTR
-48 LSTKVKV
+48 LSSKVNV
-55 SAYRLF
+55 SAYRLL

-67 FCVVGAM
+67 LGITGVM

-86 SPDITNINMVP
+86 APDISNINMVP

-106 ADGTLAQTLV
+106 SDGTLSQTLV

-122 EYVTIE
+122 EYVTID
-128 EIPKHVQDAFL
+128 EIPLHVQNAFI

-149 DGIDVRSIFRSFVE
+149 DGIDVRSIFRAAVE
-163 ILTSGRLQSGASTIT
+163 MLSAGRLESGASTIT

-190 DEDNDFD
+190 NESSDFD

-208 AIQLENTLDKATIL
+208 AIQLENTLDKETIL

-236 GIQMASRTYFGKNVD
+236 GIQKASQTYFGKNVSE
-251 QLTISEAAVLACL
+251 LTISEAAVLACL
-264 PKSPTKMNPVTYT
+264 PKSPTNMNPVTNP
-277 EDNMER
+277 EENIER
-283 RKTVLSRMKREG
+283 RDTVLWMMHKLE
-295 FITEEE
+295 FISDEE
-301 YTTAVNDTESVYM
+301 YQEALDDTESVYV

-319 IEETS
+319 VEETS

-338 QLMDDLQT
+338 QLMTDLQT
-346 ELGYSA
+346 KLGYSA

-379 RITKDPDSY
+379 EVATNPDSY
-388 SKIGEGSYYDVSYAL
+388 PEVGKGSYYDVSYAL
-403 SVLKADGTTIHYQ
+403 SVLKEDGTTIHYQ
-416 LADFIKYNNSF
+416 LSDFIKYNDSF
-427 KNKKSVVVRIS
+427 KNKSSVIVRIT

-444 LTTDL
+444 LCTDL
-449 DYITECIDKFRA
+449 DYVLERIDEFRIA
-461 EHVVEGDKILGE
+461 HVAEGDKILGE
-473 RLTPTL
+473 KITPTL
-479 QPQISLSIMDQYTG
+479 QPQISLSIMNQYTG

-513 ATSTIRQVGSTY
+513 ATSTIRQVGSTF

-542 ATPFDDS
+542 ATPIDDS
-549 PFFYRGSTK
+549 PFFYPGTTK
-558 QVKNWYTKTPPYMGL
+558 EVKNWYKKTPPFMGL

-589 KTMQKVTPQVGFD
+589 KTMQQVTPQVGFD

-619 DGATYSD
+619 DGSVYSD

-652 ANAGVYNEP
+652 ANGGIYNEP
-661 YYYTKVLDHSGNV
+661 YYYTKVLDHDGNV
-674 ILKKE
+674 LLE
-679 TTSRQVM
+679 AESSSRQVM
-686 KTSTAYLLTSAMQDT
+686 KTSTAFLLTSAMQDT
-701 IVRGLGSTTQ
+701 IVAGLGSTTQ
-711 PNFLEYKMPIA
+711 PAFLDYEMPIA
-722 GKTGTTTNSIDR
+722 GKTGTTTNSVDR

-747 WMGFDNNFEIENP
+747 WMGFDNNFELENA

-768 VMEAIHKEKQ
+768 IMEAIHKEKQ
-778 LPYKEFTMP
+778 LAYKEFIMP
-787 DSIVTATVCT
+787 DSVLTATVCT
-797 KSGLLAKSGVCD
+797 KSGLLAKAGVCD
-809 AYAAGSTVID
+809 AYAGGSTVRE
-819 EYFAKGTI
+819 EYFAKGTV

-866 IIYYPTELDPTS
+866 VIYKPTEDDMTM
-878 ATPTPVPEGYTP
+878 ATPTPVPEGASIP
-890 TEKEL
+890 NDEEV
-895 KNIKKQYVYTTSD
+895 KKQYVYTTSD
-908 TKYILPSEYC
+908 TKFILPSEYC
-918 KIHTFVETPVNPF
+918 TMHTFVETIPQ
-931 TPADPFNPGG
+931 
-941 TTNSPTALDP
+941 DP
-951 FASANPSPTPTPV
+951 FAPVVPTDPQHPFQPTIPTPTPV
-964 PSSTDPTSSGG
+964 PADTADPFANGG

>member
-1 MNYFLLY
+1 
-8 YNMDKFENITLPN
+8 
-21 TKKGTSMDYSKL
+21 MDYSKS
-33 SVNKKIRQLKTTTTR
+33 SVNKKIRQLKTSTTR

-61 LVFIVF
+61 LVFVVFLCIVG
-67 FCVVGAM
+67 VL
-74 AAFGTLEGLISS
+74 AAFGALEGLIAS
-86 SPDITNINMVP
+86 SPDISNINMVP

-106 ADGTLAQTLV
+106 SDGTLSQTLV

-122 EYVTIE
+122 EYVTID
-128 EIPKHVQDAFL
+128 EIPKHVQDAFI

-149 DGIDVRSIFRSFVE
+149 DGIDVRSIFRSTVE
-163 ILTSGRLQSGASTIT
+163 ILTSGRLKSGASTIT

-190 DEDNDFD
+190 NEEKSID
-197 KIIRKVQEQYL
+197 KAIRKVQEQFL
-208 AIQLENTLDKATIL
+208 AIQLENTLSKETIL

-236 GIQMASRTYFGKNVD
+236 GIQMASRTYFGKNVSE
-251 QLTISEAAVLACL
+251 LTISEAAVLACL
-264 PKSPTKMNPVTYT
+264 AKSPTNMNPVTYP
-277 EDNMER
+277 EKNAER
-283 RKTVLSRMKREG
+283 RDTVLWMMHGLNLISD
-295 FITEEE
+295 EE
-301 YTTAVNDTESVYM
+301 YKTAQDDTESVYL
-314 RIASH
+314 RIASYVA
-319 IEETS
+319 ETS
-324 DVSYYSYFTDEVIN
+324 EKSYYSYFTDEVIS
-338 QLMDDLQT
+338 QLMKDLQT
-346 ELGYSA
+346 KLGYSA

-371 RQIQEICD
+371 HQIQEICD
-379 RITKDPDSY
+379 RVTSDPDSY

-416 LADFIKYNNSF
+416 LSDFIKYNNSF
-427 KNKKSVVVRIS
+427 KNNNTILVRITK
-438 NGVYNL
+438 GVYNL
-444 LTTDL
+444 LCTDL
-449 DYITECIDKFRA
+449 EYVLKCIDEFRTA
-461 EHVVEGDKILGE
+461 HVEEGDTILGE
-473 RLTPTL
+473 RIDPTL
-479 QPQISLSIMDQYTG
+479 QPQISLSVMNQYTG

-513 ATSTIRQVGSTY
+513 ATSSIRQVGSTF

-549 PFFYRGSTK
+549 PFFYPGTTK
-558 QVKNWYTKTPPYMGL
+558 EVQNWYKKTPPFMGL

-584 NIVAV
+584 NVIAV
-589 KTMQKVTPQVGFD
+589 KTLQRVSPQVGFD
-602 YLKKLGFTT
+602 YLRKLGFTT
-611 LVDYQVGA
+611 LVDNQVGA
-619 DGATYSD
+619 DGKIYSD
-626 IGLPLALGGL
+626 INLPLALGGL
-636 THGVSNIEMT
+636 TNGVSNIEMT

-652 ANAGVYNEP
+652 ANGGVYNSP
-661 YYYTKVLDHSGNV
+661 YYYTKVLDHNGNV
-674 ILKKE
+674 ILKNE
-679 TTSRQVM
+679 TVSRQVM
-686 KTSTAYLLTSAMQDT
+686 KTSTAFLLTSAMQDT

-734 WFCAYTPYYTCSI
+734 WFCAFTPYYTCSI

-787 DSIVTATVCT
+787 DSILTATICT
-797 KSGLLAKSGVCD
+797 KSGLLAKPGVCE
-809 AYAAGSTVID
+809 AYAGGSTVRE
-819 EYFAKGTI
+819 EYFAKGTV

-866 IIYYPTELDPTS
+866 EIYYPTELDPTT
-878 ATPTPVPEGYTP
+878 ATPTPMPEGYIP
-890 TEKEL
+890 TDKEREQ
-895 KNIKKQYVYTTSD
+895 IKVPYEYTTSD

-918 KIHTFVETPVNPF
+918 NIHSFVETP
-931 TPADPFNPGG
+931 
-941 TTNSPTALDP
+941 DP
-951 FASANPSPTPTPV
+951 FAPIDSVSPENALTPAIPILTPTPI
-964 PSSTDPTSSGG
+964 PDPTDIFTNGG
-975 FQSH
+975 FQPH

>member
-1 MNYFLLY
+1 
-8 YNMDKFENITLPN
+8 
-21 TKKGTSMDYSKL
+21 MDYSKI
-33 SVNKKIRQLKTTTTR
+33 SVNRKIRQLKTTTTR

-67 FCVVGAM
+67 FCIVGVM

-86 SPDITNINMVP
+86 APDISNINMVP

-122 EYVTIE
+122 EYVTID
-128 EIPKHVQDAFL
+128 EIPKHVQDAFI

-149 DGIDVRSIFRSFVE
+149 DGIDVRSIFRAAVE
-163 ILTSGRLQSGASTIT
+163 MLTAGQLESGASTIT

-190 DEDNDFD
+190 DEERDFD
-197 KIIRKVQEQYL
+197 KAIRKVQEQYL
-208 AIQLENTLDKATIL
+208 AIQLENTLSKATIL

-264 PKSPTKMNPVTYT
+264 PKSPTKMNPVTYP
-277 EDNMER
+277 EDNLDR
-283 RKTVLSRMKREG
+283 RDTVLWMMHKLEL
-295 FITEEE
+295 ITDEE
-301 YTTAVNDTESVYM
+301 YQTALDDTESVYM

-324 DVSYYSYFTDEVIN
+324 EVSYYSYFTDEVIN
-338 QLMDDLQT
+338 QLMEDLQT
-346 ELGYSA
+346 ELGYSS

-379 RITKDPDSY
+379 RVTANPDSY
-388 SKIGEGSYYDVSYAL
+388 PKIGEGSYYDVSYAL
-403 SVLKADGTTIHYQ
+403 SVLKEDGTTIHYQ
-416 LADFIKYNNSF
+416 LTDFIKYHNSF
-427 KNKKSVVVRIS
+427 KNKSNVTVRLTK
-438 NGVYNL
+438 GVYNL

-449 DYITECIDKFRA
+449 DYINECIDEFRA
-461 EHVVEGDKILGE
+461 AHVAEGDTILGE
-473 RLTPTL
+473 RITPTL
-479 QPQISLSIMDQYTG
+479 QPQISLSVMDQYTG

-513 ATSTIRQVGSTY
+513 ATSTIRQVGSTF

-542 ATPFDDS
+542 TTPFDDS
-549 PFFYRGSTK
+549 PFFYPGTTK
-558 QVKNWYTKTPPYMGL
+558 EVKNWYTKNPPFMGL
-573 NTIRRGISYSM
+573 NTIRRAISYSM

-589 KTMQKVTPQVGFD
+589 KAMQKVTPQVGFD

-619 DGATYSD
+619 DGAIYSD
-626 IGLPLALGGL
+626 INLPLALGGL
-636 THGVSNIEMT
+636 TNGVSNIEMT

-652 ANAGVYNEP
+652 ANSGVYNEP

-711 PNFLEYKMPIA
+711 PNFQEYKMPIA
-722 GKTGTTTNSIDR
+722 GKTGTTTNNVDR

-747 WMGFDNNFEIENP
+747 WMGFDNNFEVENS
-760 TQNYIWRD
+760 TQNLIWRD

-778 LPYKEFTMP
+778 LAYKEFVIP
-787 DSIVTATVCT
+787 DSVVTATVCT
-797 KSGLLAKSGVCD
+797 KSGLLAKAGICD
-809 AYAAGSTVID
+809 IYEGGSTVRD

-855 EEQVLLVKDEP
+855 AEQVLLVKDEP
-866 IIYYPTELDPTS
+866 IIYYPTELDPTT
-878 ATPTPVPEGYTP
+878 ATPTPIPEGYVP
-890 TEKEL
+890 TEEEL
-895 KNIKKQYVYTTSD
+895 EQVKVQYVYTTSD

-918 KIHTFVETPVNPF
+918 EIHTFVETPVDPF
-931 TPADPFNPGG
+931 APVDPFNPSAPVDPQ
-941 TTNSPTALDP
+941 TPPDP
-951 FASANPSPTPTPV
+951 FAPAIPSPTPTPI
-964 PSSTDPTSSGG
+964 PDPTDTFSNGD
-975 FQSH
+975 FQPH

>member
-1 MNYFLLY
+1 
-8 YNMDKFENITLPN
+8 
-21 TKKGTSMDYSKL
+21 MDYSKTA
-33 SVNKKIRQLKTTTTR
+33 VNKKIRQLKTTTTR

-55 SAYRLF
+55 SFYRLF

-67 FCVVGAM
+67 IAITGVM

-86 SPDITNINMVP
+86 APDISNINMVP

-106 ADGTLAQTLV
+106 SDGTLSQTLV

-122 EYVTIE
+122 EYVTID
-128 EIPKHVQDAFL
+128 EIPLHVQNAFI
-139 AIEDERFWEH
+139 AIEDERFREH
-149 DGIDVRSIFRSFVE
+149 DGIDVRSIFRAAVE
-163 ILTSGRLQSGASTIT
+163 MLTSGDLQSGASTIT

-190 DEDNDFD
+190 NEASDFD
-197 KIIRKVQEQYL
+197 KIIRKIQEQYL
-208 AIQLENTLDKATIL
+208 AIQLENTLDKDTIL

-236 GIQMASRTYFGKNVD
+236 GIQMAARTYFGKNVD
-251 QLTISEAAVLACL
+251 ELTISEAAVLACL
-264 PKSPTKMNPVTYT
+264 PKSPTNMNPVTNPEENT
-277 EDNMER
+277 ER
-283 RKTVLSRMKREG
+283 RDTVLWMMNKLG
-295 FITEEE
+295 FITDEE
-301 YTTAVNDTESVYM
+301 YQTALDDTESVYI

-319 IEETS
+319 VEETS
-324 DVSYYSYFTDEVIN
+324 EVSYYSYFTDEVIN
-338 QLMDDLQT
+338 QLMNDLQT
-346 ELGYSA
+346 KLGYSA

-379 RITKDPDSY
+379 EVTGNPDNY
-388 SKIGEGSYYDVSYAL
+388 PEIGKGSYYDVSYAL
-403 SVLKADGTTIHYQ
+403 SVLKEDGTTIHYQ
-416 LADFIKYNNSF
+416 LSDFIKYNNSF
-427 KNKKSVVVRIS
+427 KNKSSVVVRIS
-438 NGVYNL
+438 SGVYNL
-444 LTTDL
+444 LCTDL
-449 DYITECIDKFRA
+449 DYILECIDEFRA
-461 EHVVEGDKILGE
+461 AHVAEGDTILGE
-473 RLTPTL
+473 RITPTL
-479 QPQISLSIMDQYTG
+479 QPQISISIMDQYTG

-513 ATSTIRQVGSTY
+513 ATSTIRQVGSTF

-535 DTGGMTL
+535 DSGGMTL

-549 PFFYRGSTK
+549 PFFYPGTTK
-558 QVKNWYTKTPPYMGL
+558 EVKNWYTKNPPFMGL

-589 KTMQKVTPQVGFD
+589 KTMQEVTPQVGFD

-619 DGATYSD
+619 DGAIYSD

-636 THGVSNIEMT
+636 TNGVSNIEMT

-652 ANAGVYNEP
+652 ANGGVYNEP
-661 YYYTKVLDHSGNV
+661 YYYTKVLDHNGNV
-674 ILKKE
+674 LLETE

-711 PNFLEYKMPIA
+711 PAFLEYEMPIA

-734 WFCAYTPYYTCSI
+734 WFCAYTPYYTCSV
-747 WMGFDNNFEIENP
+747 WMGFDNNYELENA

-768 VMEAIHKEKQ
+768 IMETIHKEKQ
-778 LPYKEFTMP
+778 LAYKEFTMP
-787 DSIVTATVCT
+787 DSILTATVCT
-797 KSGLLAKSGVCD
+797 KSGLLAKAGVCD
-809 AYAAGSTVID
+809 AYEGGSTVRS
-819 EYFAKGTI
+819 EYFAKGTV

-866 IIYYPTELDPTS
+866 IIYIPTELDPTT
-878 ATPTPVPEGYTP
+878 ATPTPIPEGYIP
-890 TEKEL
+890 TEKEQEQ
-895 KNIKKQYVYTTSD
+895 IKTQYIYTTSD
-908 TKYILPSEYC
+908 TQYILPSEYC
-918 KIHTFVETPVNPF
+918 TIHTFVETLPPNPF
-931 TPADPFNPGG
+931 TPAV
-941 TTNSPTALDP
+941 
-951 FASANPSPTPTPV
+951 PTPTPT
-964 PSSTDPTSSGG
+964 PAPDTTDPFSSGG

>member
-1 MNYFLLY
+1 
-8 YNMDKFENITLPN
+8 
-21 TKKGTSMDYSKL
+21 MDYSKL

-48 LSTKVKV
+48 ISTKVKV

-67 FCVVGAM
+67 FCIVGAM

-86 SPDITNINMVP
+86 APDISNINMVP

-122 EYVTIE
+122 EYVTID
-128 EIPKHVQDAFL
+128 EIPKHVQDAFI
-139 AIEDERFWEH
+139 AIEDERFWDH
-149 DGIDVRSIFRSFVE
+149 DGIDVRSIFRAAVE
-163 ILTSGRLQSGASTIT
+163 MLTSGHLQSGASTIT

-190 DEDNDFD
+190 DEERDFD
-197 KIIRKVQEQYL
+197 KAIRKVQEQFL

-251 QLTISEAAVLACL
+251 ELTISEAAVLACL
-264 PKSPTKMNPVTYT
+264 PKSPTKMNPLTYT
-277 EDNMER
+277 EDNKDR
-283 RKTVLSRMKREG
+283 RDTVLWMMHDVLG
-295 FITEEE
+295 LITDEE
-301 YTTAVNDTESVYM
+301 YQTALDDTESVYM

-319 IEETS
+319 VEETS
-324 DVSYYSYFTDEVIN
+324 EVSYYSYFTDEVIN
-338 QLMDDLQT
+338 QLMEDLQKQ
-346 ELGYSA
+346 LGYSA

-379 RITKDPDSY
+379 RVTANPDSY
-388 SKIGEGSYYDVSYAL
+388 PKIGEGSYYDISYAL

-416 LADFIKYNNSF
+416 LSDFIKYHNSF
-427 KNKKSVVVRIS
+427 KNKKNVLVRITK
-438 NGVYNL
+438 GVYNL

-449 DYITECIDKFRA
+449 DYMTECIDEFRA
-461 EHVVEGDKILGE
+461 AHFEEGDTILGE
-473 RLTPTL
+473 RITPTL
-479 QPQISLSIMDQYTG
+479 QPQISLSVMNQYTG

-513 ATSTIRQVGSTY
+513 ATSTVRQVGSTF
-525 KVLAAFLPAL
+525 KVLASFLPAL

-542 ATPFDDS
+542 ATPFDDA
-549 PFFYRGSTK
+549 PYFYPGTTK
-558 QVKNWYTKTPPYMGL
+558 EVRNWYKKTPPFMGL
-573 NTIRRGISYSM
+573 NTIRRGTSYSM

-589 KTMQKVTPQVGFD
+589 KAMEKITPQIGFD

-611 LVDYQVGA
+611 LVDYQVSE
-619 DGATYSD
+619 DGTVHSD
-626 IGLPLALGGL
+626 VVLPLALGGL
-636 THGVSNIEMT
+636 TNGVSNIEMT

-661 YYYTKVLDHSGNV
+661 FYYTKVLDHNGNV
-674 ILKKE
+674 ILRKE

-722 GKTGTTTNSIDR
+722 GKTGTTTNNVDR

-747 WMGFDNNFEIENP
+747 WMGFDNNFEVENS
-760 TQNYIWRD
+760 TQNLIWRD

-778 LPYKEFTMP
+778 LAYKEFVIP
-787 DSIVTATVCT
+787 DSVVTATVCT
-797 KSGLLAKSGVCD
+797 KSGLLAKAGICD
-809 AYAAGSTVID
+809 IYEGGSTVRD

-866 IIYYPTELDPTS
+866 IIYYPTELDPTT
-878 ATPTPVPEGYTP
+878 ATPTPVPEGYVP

-895 KNIKKQYVYTTSD
+895 EQVKVQYVYTTSD

-918 KIHTFVETPVNPF
+918 EIHTFVETPV
-931 TPADPFNPGG
+931 
-941 TTNSPTALDP
+941 DP
-951 FASANPSPTPTPV
+951 FAPALPNPTPTPV
-964 PSSTDPTSSGG
+964 PDATDTFSNEGY
-975 FQSH
+975 QSH

>member
-1 MNYFLLY
+1 
-8 YNMDKFENITLPN
+8 
-21 TKKGTSMDYSKL
+21 MDYSKA

-61 LVFIVF
+61 LVFIIF
-67 FCVVGAM
+67 FCIVGVM

-86 SPDITNINMVP
+86 APDISNINMVP

-122 EYVTIE
+122 EYVTID
-128 EIPKHVQDAFL
+128 EIPKHVQDAFI
-139 AIEDERFWEH
+139 AIEDERFWDH
-149 DGIDVRSIFRSFVE
+149 DGIDVRSIFRAAVE
-163 ILTSGRLQSGASTIT
+163 MLTSGQLESGASTIT

-190 DEDNDFD
+190 DEERDFD
-197 KIIRKVQEQYL
+197 KAIRKIQEQYL
-208 AIQLENTLDKATIL
+208 AIQLENTLSKETIL

-264 PKSPTKMNPVTYT
+264 PKSPTKMNPLTYP
-277 EDNMER
+277 EDNLDR
-283 RKTVLSRMKREG
+283 RDTVLWMMHKLEL
-295 FITEEE
+295 ITDEE
-301 YTTAVNDTESVYM
+301 YQTALDDTESVYM

-324 DVSYYSYFTDEVIN
+324 EVSYYSYFTDEVIN
-338 QLMDDLQT
+338 QLMEDLQT

-379 RITKDPDSY
+379 RVTTNPDSY
-388 SKIGEGSYYDVSYAL
+388 PKIGEGSYYDVSYAL
-403 SVLKADGTTIHYQ
+403 SVLKENGETIHYQ
-416 LADFIKYNNSF
+416 LTDFIKFHNSF
-427 KNKKSVVVRIS
+427 KNKKDVVVRITK
-438 NGVYNL
+438 GVYNL
-444 LTTDL
+444 LCTDL
-449 DYITECIDKFRA
+449 DYMMECIDEFRA
-461 EHVVEGDKILGE
+461 AHVAEGDTILGE
-473 RLTPTL
+473 RITPTL
-479 QPQISLSIMDQYTG
+479 QPQISLSIMNQYTG

-542 ATPFDDS
+542 ATTFDDS
-549 PFFYRGSTK
+549 PFFYPGTTK
-558 QVKNWYTKTPPYMGL
+558 EVQNWYKKTPPYMGL

-589 KTMQKVTPQVGFD
+589 KTMQKVTPQIGFD

-619 DGATYSD
+619 DGAVYSD
-626 IGLPLALGGL
+626 INLPLALGGL
-636 THGVSNIEMT
+636 TNGVSNIEMT

-734 WFCAYTPYYTCSI
+734 WFCAFTPYYTCSI

-778 LPYKEFTMP
+778 LAYKEFVMP
-787 DSIVTATVCT
+787 DSVVTATVCT
-797 KSGLLAKSGVCD
+797 KSGLLAKAGVCD
-809 AYAAGSTVID
+809 IYEGGSTVRD
-819 EYFAKGTI
+819 EFFAKGTI

-866 IIYYPTELDPTS
+866 IIYYPTELDPTT
-878 ATPTPVPEGYTP
+878 ATPTPVPEGYIP
-890 TEKEL
+890 TEKEEE
-895 KNIKKQYVYTTSD
+895 NIKQQYVYTTSD

-918 KIHTFVETPVNPF
+918 EIHTFVETPVDPF
-931 TPADPFNPGG
+931 APVDPFNPIAPIDPV
-941 TTNSPTALDP
+941 TPANP
-951 FASANPSPTPTPV
+951 FAPAIPSPTPTPI
-964 PSSTDPTSSGG
+964 PDPTDTFSNGD
-975 FQSH
+975 FQPH

>member
-1 MNYFLLY
+1 
-8 YNMDKFENITLPN
+8 
-21 TKKGTSMDYSKL
+21 MDYSKL

-67 FCVVGAM
+67 FCIVGVM

-86 SPDITNINMVP
+86 APDISNINMVP

-122 EYVTIE
+122 EYVTID
-128 EIPKHVQDAFL
+128 EIPKHVQDAFI

-149 DGIDVRSIFRSFVE
+149 DGIDVRSIFRAAVE
-163 ILTSGRLQSGASTIT
+163 MLTAGQLESGASTIT

-190 DEDNDFD
+190 DEERDFD
-197 KIIRKVQEQYL
+197 KAIRKVQEQYL
-208 AIQLENTLDKATIL
+208 AIQLENTLSKATIL

-264 PKSPTKMNPVTYT
+264 PKSPTKMNPVTYP
-277 EDNMER
+277 EDNLDR
-283 RKTVLSRMKREG
+283 RDTVLWMMHKLEL
-295 FITEEE
+295 ITDEE
-301 YTTAVNDTESVYM
+301 YQTALDDTESVYM

-324 DVSYYSYFTDEVIN
+324 EVSYYSYFTDEVIN
-338 QLMDDLQT
+338 QLMEDLQT
-346 ELGYSA
+346 ELGYSS

-379 RITKDPDSY
+379 KVTTNPDSY
-388 SKIGEGSYYDVSYAL
+388 PKIGEGSYYDVSYAL
-403 SVLKADGTTIHYQ
+403 SVLKEDGTTIHYQ
-416 LADFIKYNNSF
+416 LSDFIKYHNSF
-427 KNKKSVVVRIS
+427 KNRKNVTVRLTK
-438 NGVYNL
+438 GVYNL

-449 DYITECIDKFRA
+449 DYINECIDEFRA
-461 EHVVEGDKILGE
+461 AHVAEGDTILGE
-473 RLTPTL
+473 RITPTL
-479 QPQISLSIMDQYTG
+479 QPQISLSVMDQYTG

-513 ATSTIRQVGSTY
+513 ATSTIRQVGSTF

-542 ATPFDDS
+542 TTPFDDS
-549 PFFYRGSTK
+549 PFFYPGTTK
-558 QVKNWYTKTPPYMGL
+558 EVKNWYTKNPPFMGL
-573 NTIRRGISYSM
+573 NTIRRAISYSM
-584 NIVAV
+584 NVVAV

-611 LVDYQVGA
+611 LVDYQVSA
-619 DGATYSD
+619 DGTVHSD
-626 IGLPLALGGL
+626 IVLPLALGGL
-636 THGVSNIEMT
+636 TNGVSNIEMT

-652 ANAGVYNEP
+652 ANSGVYNEP

-674 ILKKE
+674 ILRKE

-711 PNFLEYKMPIA
+711 PNFQEYKMPIA
-722 GKTGTTTNSIDR
+722 GKTGTTTNNVDR

-747 WMGFDNNFEIENP
+747 WMGFDNNFEVENS
-760 TQNYIWRD
+760 TQNLIWRD

-778 LPYKEFTMP
+778 LAYKEFVIP
-787 DSIVTATVCT
+787 DSVVTATVCT
-797 KSGLLAKSGVCD
+797 KSGLLAKAGICD
-809 AYAAGSTVID
+809 IYEGGSTVRD

-866 IIYYPTELDPTS
+866 IIYYPTELDPTT
-878 ATPTPVPEGYTP
+878 ATPTPIPEGYVP
-890 TEKEL
+890 TEEEL
-895 KNIKKQYVYTTSD
+895 EQVKVQYVYTTSD

-918 KIHTFVETPVNPF
+918 EIHTFVETPF
-931 TPADPFNPGG
+931 
-941 TTNSPTALDP
+941 DP
-951 FASANPSPTPTPV
+951 FAPVNPLGPDTPVDPQTPPNPFAPAMPSPTPTPI
-964 PSSTDPTSSGG
+964 PDPTDTFSNGD
-975 FQSH
+975 FQPH